1 MALYF
6 LMLVKLTTTFL
17 WFKMKKDTL
26 QNLESVLKVILKVT
40 ALSIASHSVI
50 LVTRPICLRSFR
62 KFAKWFRQDN
72 EQKACRIIKFFH
84 RHPLIFSAILYYLAE
99 KVFHLLYF
107 LNTVKKT
114 TFFRQEKARNIQY
127 HYLYTPNF
135 PKITTKLSIYP
146 LMKNLN
152 ND

>member
-1 MALYF
+1 M
-6 LMLVKLTTTFL
+6 
-17 WFKMKKDTL
+17 
-26 QNLESVLKVILKVT
+26 ESVLKVLLKVT
-40 ALSIASHSVI
+40 ALSIALTSVI

-62 KFAKWFRQDN
+62 KLAKWFQQDN

-84 RHPLIFSAILYYLAE
+84 RHPTLFSAILHYLAE

-114 TFFRQEKARNIQY
+114 TFFRQEKSRNIQY
-127 HYLYTPNF
+127 HYLNTPNI